1 MTNKK
6 ISKIITVALAALV
19 LLSGCKEKDPE
30 PDPIIATAD
39 YEIDVTMIDQW
50 REDNGEAR
58 EYFLSAIVYSPDTCA
73 ALDEDSVQ
81 YLTDEGEYVPVGQVY
96 DGSTTV
102 VNMLP
107 DTTSETS
114 FWILVKTDTIL
125 DSGRLFIDINGP
137 AVADPDATTMES
149 YEEKYGVG
157 TWRNTLM
164 PVTNNG
170 YTAEELTGRQDSPD
184 GGMIFDQSASF
195 SPFWIHAD
203 GELTWTEN
211 PGKWSVN
218 IPITA
223 LSDMGFEETESL
235 GQMISWMYEDEERQ
249 LPEGTKFNFDFQ
261 DEMMTLTF
269 ETDDAN
275 NLPDTAVFN
284 VGTSKVSVYLPEAS
298 LTANQTT

>member
-1 MTNKK
+1 M
-6 ISKIITVALAALV
+6 ITVALAALV

-39 YEIDVTMIDQW
+39 YEINVTMIDQW

-73 ALDEDSVQ
+73 ALDEDSVL

-125 DSGRLFIDINGP
+125 DLGRLFIDINGP
-137 AVADPDATTMES
+137 AVVDPDATTMES
-149 YEEKYGVG
+149 YEEKHGVG

-164 PVTNNG
+164 PVANNG
-170 YTAEELTGRQDSPD
+170 YTAEELTGRQASPD

-211 PGKWSVN
+211 SGKWSVN
-218 IPITA
+218 IPITV
-223 LSDMGFEETESL
+223 LSDTGFEETESL

-249 LPEGTKFNFDFQ
+249 LPEGIKFNFEFQ

-284 VGTSKVSVYLPEAS
+284 VGTSKVSVYLPKTS
-298 LTANQTT
+298 PTANQTT